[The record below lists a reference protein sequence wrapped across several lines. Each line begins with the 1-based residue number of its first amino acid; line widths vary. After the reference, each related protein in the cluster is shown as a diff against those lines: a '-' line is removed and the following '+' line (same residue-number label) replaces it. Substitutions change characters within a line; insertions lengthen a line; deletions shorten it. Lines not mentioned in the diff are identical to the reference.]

1 MAIPNNCSS
10 PKEIRPVSYTHL
22 NWFIQLIDY
31 AINFG
36 ETQCRLVVMG
46 NKVDLAVNGRYLG
59 SGEPYQPIASLPVY
73 VSVLAGISC
82 VLGFLMN
89 SWLGLCLGAVS
100 YTHLD
105 VYKRQE
111 LLFVMTVQVTGDR
124 TDRIG
129 IAAELIYLKA
139 HLCKIGLIALQ
150 QMGFP
155 G

>member
-1 MAIPNNCSS
+1 MKKQWTVTAADGMNHVIEYKGRSLLVDGQKYPLKSS
-10 PKEIRPVSYTHL
+10 NR
-22 NWFIQLIDY
+22 FIQLIDY

-89 SWLGLCLGAVS
+89 SWLGLCLGVLIGVMYFNLALKKKNGIIVVAFIIAS
-100 YTHLD
+100 ILQ
-105 VYKRQE
+105 VALGIGVAF
-111 LLFVMTVQVTGDR
+111 LLS
-124 TDRIG
+124 
-129 IAAELIYLKA
+129 
-139 HLCKIGLIALQ
+139 
-150 QMGFP
+150 
-155 G
+155 

>member
-1 MAIPNNCSS
+1 MKKQWTVTAADGMNHVIEYKGRSFLVDGQKYPLKSS
-10 PKEIRPVSYTHL
+10 

-89 SWLGLCLGAVS
+89 SWLGLCLGVLIGVMYFNLALKKKNGIIVVAFIIAS
-100 YTHLD
+100 ILQ
-105 VYKRQE
+105 VALGIGVAF
-111 LLFVMTVQVTGDR
+111 LLS
-124 TDRIG
+124 
-129 IAAELIYLKA
+129 
-139 HLCKIGLIALQ
+139 
-150 QMGFP
+150 
-155 G
+155 